1 MVRSSRA
8 MGTTPL
14 PAFVLG
20 PAINSVP
27 PYPLGLRSQPDCQRL
42 GRPPQEPYP
51 PPPSCKPQTLPPCPP
66 SGTALAT
73 GGEDGQVKIWSRNG
87 MLRSSLT
94 QCDSPVY
101 CVVWGWDSD
110 QICFCSGSN
119 VTIRSCQSSQRQ
131 VTWKAHEGVVL
142 KVGYTVTVFRA
153 WRNCAGGE
161 FRVEGHQGLGLRLG
175 GQVTRKAH
183 EGFVLKVCS
192 GRWGFR
198 VWGLDWQASQLEG
211 SR

>member
-142 KVGYTVTVFRA
+142 KVGGRSLGA
-153 WRNCAGGE
+153 LE
-161 FRVEGHQGLGLRLG
+161 LRVLGFGRQASG
-175 GQVTRKAH
+175 KAH
-183 EGFVLKVCS
+183 EGGCP
-192 GRWGFR
+192 
-198 VWGLDWQASQLEG
+198 EG
-211 SR
+211 GVRAKGC